1 MNLSSNQRQ
10 EDLKGQ
16 IWAPRWWA
24 VLLIGLVLWAASVG
38 VAFFT
43 SNLLVLPTIV
53 LLGSFLVP
61 VTAVVWYLDHDP
73 SPALSPRRI
82 VAGFV
87 IAGVIGVL
95 AASVLE
101 SWLVFG
107 PGLVGN
113 LKVGLIEELVKGAA
127 RVVIAW
133 GLTSFG
139 TRDGIVLGATVGFG
153 FAALES
159 SGYALASLFVVQGGH
174 LSLSLTSVVFTE
186 LVRGVLAPFGHGL
199 WTGILGGVLFEAASR
214 RGHLAL
220 TGRLVLAYLAVSL
233 LHGLWDSMRGI
244 AIVLTLITTNSPALG
259 ALLRQGLLP
268 ASSAVVTWIFLT
280 FEFGGMAIISVI
292 GLWMLRAAWRRARLQ
307 LTAA

>member
-1 MNLSSNQRQ
+1 MSLFSTQRQ
-10 EDLKGQ
+10 ENLKGQ

-24 VLLIGLVLWAASVG
+24 VLLIGLALWAASVG

-53 LLGSFLVP
+53 LVGSFLVS
-61 VTAVVWYLDHDP
+61 VTAVVWSLDHDP

-127 RVVIAW
+127 LVVIAW

-159 SGYALASLFVVQGGH
+159 SGCALASLFVVQGGH

-199 WTGILGGVLFEAASR
+199 WTAILGGVIFHGAR
-214 RGHLAL
+214 RGHLRFTWSILA
-220 TGRLVLAYLAVSL
+220 AYLGVSI
-233 LHGLWDSMRGI
+233 LHAAFDSFGGI
-244 AIVLTLITTNSPALG
+244 AG
-259 ALLRQGLLP
+259 Y
-268 ASSAVVTWIFLT
+268 VV
-280 FEFGGMAIISVI
+280 ISII
-292 GLWMLRAAWRRARLQ
+292 GLVPLVYLWWRGDRAIGFRRRAHPVQ
-307 LTAA
+307 APSAEAMSGAPIG

>member
-107 PGLVGN
+107 PGLIGN

-127 RVVIAW
+127 LVVIAW

-199 WTGILGGVLFEAASR
+199 WTAILGGVIFHSAR
-214 RGHLAL
+214 RGHLRFTWSILA
-220 TGRLVLAYLAVSL
+220 AYLGVSI
-233 LHGLWDSMRGI
+233 LHAAFDSFGGI
-244 AIVLTLITTNSPALG
+244 AGYIV
-259 ALLRQGLLP
+259 
-268 ASSAVVTWIFLT
+268 
-280 FEFGGMAIISVI
+280 ISII
-292 GLWMLRAAWRRARLQ
+292 GLVPLIWLWRRGDRTGWIRLREREPQ
-307 LTAA
+307 PQPVAQP